1 MNTIEYFVN
10 RPLTVKQVCDV
21 YDRSGIKRPTT
32 EPQRMERMLKHAN
45 LLVSAWMGSSLVGV
59 ARAFADYGWVC
70 YLADLAVD
78 QTVQH
83 SGIGRELIARVQ
95 QEIGPESQLVLLAAP
110 GAMGYYPKVGFVPI
124 DNGWVIKRSA

>member
-10 RPLTVKQVCDV
+10 RPLTVKQVCAV

-32 EPQRMERMLKHAN
+32 EPQRMALMLRHSN
-45 LLVSAWMGSSLVGV
+45 LVVSAWMDSTLVGV

-78 QTVQH
+78 QTVQRC
-83 SGIGRELIARVQ
+83 GIGRALIARVQ
-95 QEIGPESQLVLLAAP
+95 QEIGPESQLVLLSAP
-110 GAMGYYPKVGFVPI
+110 DAMAYYPKVGFEPI
-124 DNGWVIKRSA
+124 HNGWAVKRSA